1 MGKAVGKIFIFLIA
15 LVALFMWVGSAV
27 TNMTGGEKK
36 AGGKVE
42 ISPEGGETIFW
53 GKGRCYTCHSI
64 GDKGSAVRCPNLGVW
79 GDKFPLPIGQRAVE
93 RAKEREKQTGK
104 PYTATDYLVES
115 LADPGAYVVDSF
127 KNEMAVVYA
136 PPISLTV
143 DEIKAVISYLQSQG
157 GDVNIDAINNPTE
170 ISKKFWDRIAAAGAA
185 GGGDPG
191 HGEEVF
197 KANCLNC
204 HKLKGEGG
212 TAGPDLS
219 NIGVKGIKN
228 IAESILQ
235 PAASFTPGYETYVV
249 IGKDGKEM
257 VKEGKKVAGI
267 KSSEDSESVEITID
281 ANTKIK
287 VPKSE
292 IKELTIDK
300 NKSIMPED
308 MIEMLT
314 VKDYQDVLAFM
325 MMQKGQKKEDE
336 KVRR

>member
-1 MGKAVGKIFIFLIA
+1 MGKVVGKVFIFLIVI
-15 LVALFMWVGSAV
+15 VAVFMWVGSAI
-27 TNMTGGEKK
+27 TKMTGGEKK

-42 ISPEGGETIFW
+42 VTPEGGETIYW

-64 GDKGSAVRCPNLGVW
+64 GDKGSAVRCPNHGVW
-79 GDKFPLPIGQRAVE
+79 GDKFPLAMGARAVE
-93 RAKEREKQTGK
+93 RAKEREKATGK

-136 PPISLTV
+136 PPISLST
-143 DEIKAVISYLQSQG
+143 DELKAVIAYMQSQG
-157 GDVNIDAINNPTE
+157 GNVDIEAINTPTE
-170 ISKKFWDRIAAAGAA
+170 ISKKYWDRIAAAGAA

-197 KANCLNC
+197 KTNCLSC
-204 HKLKGEGG
+204 HMLKGEGG

-219 NIGVKGIKN
+219 NIGTKGIKS
-228 IAESILQ
+228 ISESILQ

-249 IGKDGKEM
+249 IGKEGKEM
-257 VKEGKKVAGI
+257 VRESKKVAGI
-267 KSSEDSESVEITID
+267 KVAEDSESVEIAVD
-281 ANTKIK
+281 ADTRIK
-287 VPKSE
+287 VQKSE
-292 IKELTIDK
+292 IKELAVDK

-325 MMQKGQKKEDE
+325 IMQKGNKDN
-336 KVRR
+336 

>member
-1 MGKAVGKIFIFLIA
+1 MVKVVSKVFIFLI
-15 LVALFMWVGSAV
+15 VIVGSWNWVGSAI

-42 ISPEGGETIFW
+42 VTPEGGETIYW

-64 GDKGSAVRCPNLGVW
+64 GDRGSAVRCPNHGVW
-79 GDKFPLPIGQRAVE
+79 GDKFTLAMGARAAE
-93 RAKEREKQTGK
+93 RAKEREKATGK

-136 PPISLTV
+136 PPISLTA
-143 DEIKAVISYLQSQG
+143 DEIKAVIAYMQSQG
-157 GDVNIDAINNPTE
+157 GDVNIDALNNPTE

-191 HGEEVF
+191 HGEEVYMTT
-197 KANCLNC
+197 CSSC
-204 HKLKGEGG
+204 HILKGEGG

-219 NIGVKGIKN
+219 NIGTKGIKN
-228 IAESILQ
+228 ISESILQ

-257 VKEGKKVAGI
+257 VRESKKVAGI
-267 KSSEDSESVEITID
+267 KVSEDSESVEIAVDSDTR
-281 ANTKIK
+281 IK
-287 VPKSE
+287 VLKSE
-292 IKELTIDK
+292 IKELVVDK
-300 NKSIMPED
+300 NKSLMPED

-325 MMQKGQKKEDE
+325 IMQKEKK
-336 KVRR
+336 